1 MSIAVYPLHIAQLHT
16 AVKEGRIEQIKQ
28 LIESEANLNEFD
40 SVRKLL
46 VIFQLWWRQLHVF
59 SDTPHL
65 IHIKN
70 ECSVLWV
77 CVLCIFVQMLWDIG
91 KP

>member
-28 LIESEANLNEFD
+28 LIENEANLNEFD

-46 VIFQLWWRQLHVF
+46 VTAVF
-59 SDTPHL
+59 SGH
-65 IHIKN
+65 
-70 ECSVLWV
+70 
-77 CVLCIFVQMLWDIG
+77 FM
-91 KP
+91 